1 MNIYSP
7 HDIKE
12 VEQKLNELFNVHQF
26 ANLEMSSVHG
36 VYYLTK
42 RPYISR
48 LIKSKYQDVLNPM
61 HLQFEMRESENGTR
75 ITIEL
80 QTKIWVALI
89 SIMIGGLMWITLISF
104 WIAGKID
111 SVVPLIL
118 AVLVTGL
125 FYLLSVRM
133 ISQEKKVI
141 EQIKKTIEK

>member
-26 ANLEMSSVHG
+26 AHLEMTSVHG

-42 RPYISR
+42 RPHIFR
-48 LIKSKYQDVLNPM
+48 LTKDGLNLM

-104 WIAGKID
+104 WVAGKID